1 MKGYCILVFSV
12 MVTMGDGAGE
22 EGGLRFEVILK
33 DAKTKKVPRP
43 KSAPVPAPKKEE
55 IQQRLQ
61 VTVPTQGFY

>member
-1 MKGYCILVFSV
+1 

-61 VTVPTQGFY
+61 VTVQPKI